1 LIPLRELTALLG
13 LPHFS
18 LTRLAL
24 AFGLLSVAIGLAI
37 AAFIALVDAVYLYLL
52 LVVSPPTAHLLV
64 SLLLLLLAACL
75 CLIAYRLT
83 RFGPA
88 RRHPQPAAAAA
99 PDVDAATA
107 VALDW
112 IRRHPGQSALLA
124 AVLGFCT
131 GALPEA
137 RKAMSDLV
145 RTQR

>member
-1 LIPLRELTALLG
+1 LIPLRELIALLG
-13 LPHFS
+13 LPRFS
-18 LTRLAL
+18 LARLAL
-24 AFGLLSVAIGLAI
+24 AFGLLIVAIGLAI

-52 LVVSPPTAHLLV
+52 PVVSPPAAHLLV
-64 SLLLLLLAACL
+64 GLLLLLLAACL

-83 RFGPA
+83 RFAPAQA
-88 RRHPQPAAAAA
+88 RRQQPP

-107 VALDW
+107 EALGW
-112 IRRHPGQSALLA
+112 IQRHPGQSAVLA
-124 AVLGFCT
+124 AVLGFCA

>member
-1 LIPLRELTALLG
+1 LIPLRELMALLG
-13 LPHFS
+13 LPRFS
-18 LTRLAL
+18 LARLAF
-24 AFGLLSVAIGLAI
+24 AFGLLVVAIGLAI
-37 AAFIALVDAVYLYLL
+37 AAFIALVDAAYLYLL

-83 RFGPA
+83 RFAPAPA
-88 RRHPQPAAAAA
+88 RQRQSPP

-107 VALDW
+107 EALGW
-112 IRRHPGQSALLA
+112 IQRHPGQSAMLA

-137 RKAMSDLV
+137 RKAMSDLL

>member
-1 LIPLRELTALLG
+1 MPLRELMALLG
-13 LPHFS
+13 LPRFS
-18 LTRLAL
+18 LARLAF
-24 AFGLLSVAIGLAI
+24 AFGLLIVAIGLAI
-37 AAFIALVDAVYLYLL
+37 AAFIALIDALYLYLL
-52 LVVSPPTAHLLV
+52 LVVSPPEAHLLI

-88 RRHPQPAAAAA
+88 RRRTQPAAAAA
-99 PDVDAATA
+99 ADVDAATA
-107 VALDW
+107 EALGW
-112 IRRHPGQSALLA
+112 IRRHPGQSAVLA

-137 RKAMSDLV
+137 RKAMSDLI

>member
-1 LIPLRELTALLG
+1 MALLG

-18 LTRLAL
+18 LTRLAV
-24 AFGLLSVAIGLAI
+24 AVGLLVIAIGLAI
-37 AAFIALVDAVYLYLL
+37 AAFIAVFDAVYLYLL

-88 RRHPQPAAAAA
+88 GPVRRRQAAAAA
-99 PDVDAATA
+99 DVDAATA
-107 VALDW
+107 EALGW

-124 AVLGFCT
+124 AILGFCT

-137 RKAMSDLV
+137 RKAMSDLL
-145 RTQR
+145 RTRR

>member
-1 LIPLRELTALLG
+1 MIPLRELLALLG

-18 LTRLAL
+18 LARLAL
-24 AFGLLSVAIGLAI
+24 AFGLLIVAIGLAI

-52 LVVSPPTAHLLV
+52 LVVRPPTAHLLV

-83 RFGPA
+83 RFAPA
-88 RRHPQPAAAAA
+88 RPRDPP

-107 VALDW
+107 EALGW
-112 IRRHPGQSALLA
+112 VRRHPGQSAVLA

-137 RKAMSDLV
+137 RKAMSDLL

>member
-1 LIPLRELTALLG
+1 MALLG
-13 LPHFS
+13 LPNFS
-18 LTRLAL
+18 LARLGV
-24 AFGLLSVAIGLAI
+24 AFGLLIVAIGLAI
-37 AAFIALVDAVYLYLL
+37 AAFIALIDAVHLYLL

-64 SLLLLLLAACL
+64 SLLLLLLAASL

-83 RFGPA
+83 RFAPA
-88 RRHPQPAAAAA
+88 RRRQPAADGDAAAAA
-99 PDVDAATA
+99 
-107 VALDW
+107 ALGW